1 MESNKTTLSQ
11 TYQLLKNVL
20 HAAFLLPVE
29 LFTPPYTD
37 IKKIDLGLRAMF
49 WSDYNDDASRFS
61 FLYTPDR
68 CRILIVK
75 SNLGFYNV
83 LALLGHGELPD
94 FFSVGPFRD
103 EDLSPN
109 YFSQILKDS
118 HIMPEQIQSLKQ
130 IYEQMPYAKPDAV
143 SAVTKHILSGFYP
156 EFLEVTP
163 ELLQYADQ
171 NRAIAVNTDLLAEY
185 TAEHAEQYR
194 SSLRSFLDTLKTGD
208 SQKTKKAMQNFLEN
222 ARFVHDQSMREYKW
236 LLQCLNISCHAELL
250 STGIHPYHIIRLM
263 ISNRTK
269 IETTTSMAKLE
280 QMPGE
285 ICHKYSLLVK
295 NYANTD
301 YSRLTKDVAD
311 YIQLHM
317 DEDLS
322 LHLLATH
329 FGKNPSV
336 LSNTFSKET
345 GTSLTKFIQ
354 QTRIR
359 EAIRLFNTTDLSVSE
374 VALSVGYQDF
384 SYFSKVFSKITGKSP
399 KAYKSRGISAH

>member
-1 MESNKTTLSQ
+1 M
-11 TYQLLKNVL
+11 
-20 HAAFLLPVE
+20 
-29 LFTPPYTD
+29 
-37 IKKIDLGLRAMF
+37 
-49 WSDYNDDASRFS
+49 
-61 FLYTPDR
+61 
-68 CRILIVK
+68 
-75 SNLGFYNV
+75 
-83 LALLGHGELPD
+83 
-94 FFSVGPFRD
+94 
-103 EDLSPN
+103 
-109 YFSQILKDS
+109 
-118 HIMPEQIQSLKQ
+118 
-130 IYEQMPYAKPDAV
+130 
-143 SAVTKHILSGFYP
+143 TK
-156 EFLEVTP
+156 V
-163 ELLQYADQ
+163 
-171 NRAIAVNTDLLAEY
+171 
-185 TAEHAEQYR
+185 
-194 SSLRSFLDTLKTGD
+194 
-208 SQKTKKAMQNFLEN
+208 
-222 ARFVHDQSMREYKW
+222 YKW

-250 STGIHPYHIIRLM
+250 STGIHPYHIIRPM

-399 KAYKSRGISAH
+399 KAYKSGGLSE